1 MFLFEFCKWVL
12 MKFGAEIRESHGLE
26 AHLKFNRDLTKSL
39 ERVFTKISSGKCEI
53 SESKEMV

>member
-1 MFLFEFCKWVL
+1 